1 MEQFSDFLCF
11 RLGALSRRIARYY
24 NNRFTDLGIT
34 IGQSFV
40 LFYLLQRDGSNVKDI
55 AAAVQLDSPA
65 VTGLVDRLIKQGLVN
80 RQDDPED
87 RRSVQIYLTEHGR
100 QVSQEAQ
107 KIAREFNLYLN
118 ETETTAA
125 VTGLE
130 SLLTQLEQQNV
141 N

>member
-100 QVSQEAQ
+100 QVSQAAH

-130 SLLTQLEQQNV
+130 RLLTQLEQQNV